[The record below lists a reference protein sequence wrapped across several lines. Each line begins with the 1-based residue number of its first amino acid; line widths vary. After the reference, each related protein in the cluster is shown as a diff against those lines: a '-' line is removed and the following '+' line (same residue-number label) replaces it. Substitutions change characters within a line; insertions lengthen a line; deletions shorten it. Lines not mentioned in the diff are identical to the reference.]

1 MSNVGDIMR
10 VVKKITH
17 KVSYD
22 SDADVLSVAGA
33 VAGRIDHARE
43 LGNFVVHFTKD
54 DRPLLIE
61 VLEASKV
68 FGNSS
73 TSVQKMAHFAFA

>member
-1 MSNVGDIMR
+1 M
-10 VVKKITH
+10 KKIP

-22 SDADVLSVAGA
+22 IDADVLSLAGA
-33 VAGRIDHARE
+33 VSGRIDHATE

-73 TSVQKMAHFAFA
+73 APVRKMANLAFA

>member
-1 MSNVGDIMR
+1 M
-10 VVKKITH
+10 KKIIP

-22 SDADVLSVAGA
+22 SDADVLSLAGSA
-33 VAGRIDHARE
+33 IGRIDHANE

-68 FGNSS
+68 FGNSP
-73 TSVQKMAHFAFA
+73 TPVRKMVSLAFA

>member
-1 MSNVGDIMR
+1 M
-10 VVKKITH
+10 KKITP

-33 VAGRIDHARE
+33 IRGRIDHARE

-73 TSVQKMAHFAFA
+73 EPVRRVTNLAFA

>member
-1 MSNVGDIMR
+1 M
-10 VVKKITH
+10 KKIP

-22 SDADVLSVAGA
+22 ADADVLSLSGA
-33 VAGRIDHARE
+33 VSGRIDHANE
-43 LGNFVVHFTKD
+43 LGNFIVHFTKD

-68 FGNSS
+68 FGSGS
-73 TSVQKMAHFAFA
+73 KPVRKMTNLAFA

>member
-1 MSNVGDIMR
+1 M
-10 VVKKITH
+10 KKITP

-22 SDADVLSVAGA
+22 RDADVLTLTGA
-33 VAGRIDHARE
+33 ASGRIDHASE

-68 FGNSS
+68 FGSS
-73 TSVQKMAHFAFA
+73 PNAVRNVAAPVFV

>member
-1 MSNVGDIMR
+1 MKN
-10 VVKKITH
+10 KTP

-22 SDADVLSVAGA
+22 SDADVLALAGT
-33 VAGRIDHARE
+33 VRGRIDHARE

-61 VLEASKV
+61 VLEASEV
-68 FGNSS
+68 FDDSS
-73 TSVQKMAHFAFA
+73 KPLAKITNPIFV

>member
-1 MSNVGDIMR
+1 M
-10 VVKKITH
+10 KKITP

-22 SDADVLSVAGA
+22 SDADVLSLAGA
-33 VAGRIDHARE
+33 MKGRIDHASE
-43 LGNFVVHFTKD
+43 LGNFVIHFTKD

-73 TSVQKMAHFAFA
+73 KPVRKIANLAFA

>member
-1 MSNVGDIMR
+1 M
-10 VVKKITH
+10 KKITP

-33 VAGRIDHARE
+33 VRGRIDHARE

-68 FGNSS
+68 FGNSP
-73 TSVQKMAHFAFA
+73 TPVRRVTNLAFA

>member
-1 MSNVGDIMR
+1 M
-10 VVKKITH
+10 KKITP

-22 SDADVLSVAGA
+22 NDADVLSLAGT

-43 LGNFVVHFTKD
+43 LGNFIVHFTKD
-54 DRPLLIE
+54 DKPLLIE

-73 TSVQKMAHFAFA
+73 KPVRKVSNLAFV

>member
-1 MSNVGDIMR
+1 M
-10 VVKKITH
+10 KKITP

-22 SDADVLSVAGA
+22 HDADVLTVAGTIK
-33 VAGRIDHARE
+33 GRIDHARE

-73 TSVQKMAHFAFA
+73 EPVRRVTNLTFA

>member
-1 MSNVGDIMR
+1 M
-10 VVKKITH
+10 KKTSKI
-17 KVSYD
+17 SYD
-22 SDADVLSVAGA
+22 SDADVLALAGA
-33 VAGRIDHARE
+33 TKGHIDHARE

-61 VLEASKV
+61 VLEASKI

-73 TSVQKMAHFAFA
+73 TPVRKVAHLAFA

>member
-1 MSNVGDIMR
+1 M
-10 VVKKITH
+10 KKIIP

-22 SDADVLSVAGA
+22 SDADVLSFAGA
-33 VAGRIDHARE
+33 VKGRIDHANE
-43 LGNFVVHFTKD
+43 LDSFVVHFTKD

-68 FGNSS
+68 FGSS
-73 TSVQKMAHFAFA
+73 SKPVRKVANFAFA

>member
-1 MSNVGDIMR
+1 M
-10 VVKKITH
+10 KKATP

-22 SDADVLSVAGA
+22 KEADVLTLAGA
-33 VAGRIDHARE
+33 VKGRINHARE
-43 LGNFVVHFTKD
+43 LGNFVIHFTKD

-68 FGNSS
+68 FANSS
-73 TSVQKMAHFAFA
+73 KPLRKMAGFALV

>member
-1 MSNVGDIMR
+1 M
-10 VVKKITH
+10 KKTPP

-22 SDADVLSVAGA
+22 SDADVLSLAGA
-33 VAGRIDHARE
+33 VKGRIDHARE

-68 FGNSS
+68 FGGSATPVRKVANL
-73 TSVQKMAHFAFA
+73 AFA

>member
-1 MSNVGDIMR
+1 MKNP
-10 VVKKITH
+10 TT

-22 SDADVLSVAGA
+22 PDADVLALAGA
-33 VAGRIDHARE
+33 VRGRIDHARE

-73 TSVQKMAHFAFA
+73 KPLGKIANPIFV

>member
-1 MSNVGDIMR
+1 M
-10 VVKKITH
+10 KKIA

-22 SDADVLSVAGA
+22 PNADVLALAG
-33 VAGRIDHARE
+33 VVKGRIDHANE
-43 LGNFVVHFTKD
+43 LGNFIVHFTKD

-73 TSVQKMAHFAFA
+73 KPVRKVANFALA

>member
-1 MSNVGDIMR
+1 M
-10 VVKKITH
+10 KKIIP
-17 KVSYD
+17 KASYD
-22 SDADVLSVAGA
+22 SDADVLSLTGA
-33 VAGRIDHARE
+33 VIGRIDHANE

-68 FGNSS
+68 FGNSPRPLAKIANPIF
-73 TSVQKMAHFAFA
+73 V

>member
-1 MSNVGDIMR
+1 M
-10 VVKKITH
+10 KKIT

-22 SDADVLSVAGA
+22 SDADVLSLAGA
-33 VAGRIDHARE
+33 VEERIDHARE

-68 FGNSS
+68 FSNSS
-73 TSVQKMAHFAFA
+73 KPIRKVTNFAFA

>member
-1 MSNVGDIMR
+1 M
-10 VVKKITH
+10 KKITP

-33 VAGRIDHARE
+33 VKGRIDHARE

-68 FGNSS
+68 FGKSS
-73 TSVQKMAHFAFA
+73 KPVRKVANFAFA

>member
-1 MSNVGDIMR
+1 M
-10 VVKKITH
+10 KKTTP

-22 SDADVLSVAGA
+22 TDADVLTVAGA
-33 VAGRIDHARE
+33 IKGRIDHARE

-73 TSVQKMAHFAFA
+73 KPVRNVAFPAFA

>member
-1 MSNVGDIMR
+1 M
-10 VVKKITH
+10 KKITP

-22 SDADVLSVAGA
+22 SDSDVLSLAGA
-33 VAGRIDHARE
+33 TSGRIDHARE
-43 LGNFVVHFTKD
+43 LGNFIVHFTKD

-68 FGNSS
+68 FGNSPKP
-73 TSVQKMAHFAFA
+73 VRKVANFALV

>member
-1 MSNVGDIMR
+1 M
-10 VVKKITH
+10 KKITP
-17 KVSYD
+17 KISYD
-22 SDADVLSVAGA
+22 SDADVLAFAGSVG
-33 VAGRIDHARE
+33 GRIDHARE

-68 FGNSS
+68 FGNSPK
-73 TSVQKMAHFAFA
+73 SVRNIAIPAFA

>member
-1 MSNVGDIMR
+1 M
-10 VVKKITH
+10 KKITP

-22 SDADVLSVAGA
+22 SDADVLALAGA
-33 VAGRIDHARE
+33 VRGRIDHARE

-54 DRPLLIE
+54 DRPILIE

-68 FGNSS
+68 FGNNPKPLR
-73 TSVQKMAHFAFA
+73 KMTDLVFA

>member
-1 MSNVGDIMR
+1 M
-10 VVKKITH
+10 KKTPP

-22 SDADVLSVAGA
+22 SDADVLTLAGVAR
-33 VAGRIDHARE
+33 GRIDHARE

-68 FGNSS
+68 FGGSVKPVRGV
-73 TSVQKMAHFAFA
+73 TSPAFA